1 MFDFFLWKTYIPM
14 YTCTRRNERETEME
28 HGKEHEMEWMGG
40 RKNKWER
47 ERENEVLE
55 ILIFVVALLFLFFR
69 VGNFRVGWGGHGYML
84 ISLAIAWKWALMI
97 GLMTRLWN
105 GRCGTLIAVLIDW
118 TMIMLINW
126 FYWLYWSLVML
137 CNRKRPAM
145 LSLYI
150 SCPVSCLK
158 SISSPIRYE
167 NASEQ
172 STHLSRNIS
181 VLRDVTFIRPPW
193 AELFMSLI
201 NSHQKALENIFT
213 WEGHLIFRMFHP
225 CIIPVASNLFSES
238 SLGSIRKILFPND

>member
-1 MFDFFLWKTYIPM
+1 MFDFFFMENLHTHVYMHKAK
-14 YTCTRRNERETEME
+14 RARNRDGAWEGAWDGVKGREE
-28 HGKEHEMEWMGG
+28 
-40 RKNKWER
+40 NKWER

-137 CNRKRPAM
+137 CNRETSDNVVTLHFMSCLVLKIDQFTDAIWKRFRTINTFIKEHFSSTWRNLYSTPM
-145 LSLYI
+145 SGIIHEPHKLSPKSSRKHFHMGRSFDISDVSSLY
-150 SCPVSCLK
+150 
-158 SISSPIRYE
+158 
-167 NASEQ
+167 N
-172 STHLSRNIS
+172 
-181 VLRDVTFIRPPW
+181 
-193 AELFMSLI
+193 
-201 NSHQKALENIFT
+201 
-213 WEGHLIFRMFHP
+213 P
-225 CIIPVASNLFSES
+225 CGF
-238 SLGSIRKILFPND
+238 